1 MKNKTH
7 IFRFIYSEILFK
19 LRINLALIIVKTLGK
34 IKKNSRQISFFL
46 KNLDNLK
53 KKGYC
58 HNDGYLTNKE
68 INFIDAIAKEAS
80 QDAFNKNYS
89 NSYLDIEK
97 IEGSIKIKHLSNHF
111 KEVKRFSSDNFF
123 TFMSF
128 IFNLNYFPPV
138 EIFNFSSDGTKNDY
152 NLNGKCIENI
162 ASHPHRDLKPG
173 FKHYLK
179 AVILLDNVNENNG
192 PTKLIPNTSNMI
204 DFGDKID
211 FTRET
216 ADKLINEKSLKD
228 FSGKKGDMIIF
239 DSSNIHWASN
249 LNSGNR
255 KLLWLY
261 F

>member
-58 HNDGYLTNKE
+58 HNNGYLTNKE
-68 INFIDAIAKEAS
+68 INFIDAIAKEVS

-89 NSYLDIEK
+89 NSNLDIEK

-111 KEVKRFSSDNFF
+111 KEVKR
-123 TFMSF
+123 
-128 IFNLNYFPPV
+128 FPPV

-216 ADKLINEKSLKD
+216 ADKLIN
-228 FSGKKGDMIIF
+228 
-239 DSSNIHWASN
+239 
-249 LNSGNR
+249 
-255 KLLWLY
+255 
-261 F
+261 